1 MFHQIK
7 YFPCFP
13 FSPIIPLAFCPI
25 CWPLISFM
33 ICYMRNEHVS
43 AFNSLYVITDESVH
57 IFIEHHQP
65 PCCSCCIT
73 DKVANKKFSMD
84 R

>member
-1 MFHQIK
+1 
-7 YFPCFP
+7 
-13 FSPIIPLAFCPI
+13 
-25 CWPLISFM
+25 
-33 ICYMRNEHVS
+33 MRNEHVS